1 MWGVGACATFIS
13 GCNGFQNLLTAVEY
27 SHKQK
32 NQMAINYSTKA
43 QLAKLLATEDLIVEN
58 QEVSTAQFN
67 VETRVLT
74 LPMWK
79 RASNSVYDM
88 LVGHEV
94 GHALFTPNDWSFE
107 DKVPQQ
113 FVNVT
118 EDARIEKLMKRKYP
132 GLLKSFTAGYK
143 ELAEQDFFCIEDE
156 DIDEM
161 NLADRANLYFKIGK
175 YLDII
180 FTHEESKIIEQIGDA
195 ETFDEAVEA
204 AIKLYQYCKGSQ
216 QEKQPMPQPPQ
227 SDGQSGGEQ
236 QVQVEVQ
243 APDAES
249 SGSSDEKLTSK
260 NSEPSSDL
268 QDGDDG
274 EESGSNPESKEPE
287 VQTDSTFE
295 QQIEDLCG
303 NMNGNVTEYFELP
316 DFNLEKIIVPF
327 NEIRTKFQWAE
338 DIYNNDEKQQHYQWV
353 DSEYN
358 KFRKSAAREVN
369 YLVKEFECRK
379 SADAYARASTSRT
392 GVLDCSKLHTYKYN
406 EDLFKKVTT
415 LADGKNHGLVFVLD
429 WSGSMAECLLDTIKQ
444 LFNLVWFC
452 NKVNIPFD
460 VYAFTNA
467 YVTDEKEARD
477 HIWEEGKFII
487 DGSFR
492 MMNLL
497 TSRASKK
504 DLEKQMLSI
513 YRMVFGY
520 RRYCSYNYPGELY
533 LSGTPLNEAI
543 VSLHKIIPAFKKMHG
558 LQKTHVFVLTD
569 GEANAMMVARENSY
583 GGQGGRYPIAQQ
595 SYLRNRKTGFT
606 YQFQHEYYRFTQLL
620 LENLKQENKDVNF
633 IGIRL
638 CAPRTMNDFIRR
650 YEYVTEDT
658 NKKIKKD
665 KFYDIKDTGY
675 TSYFAM
681 QTSALNNQAE
691 FEVEEGASKA
701 KIKSAFVKNLK
712 TKALNKK
719 VLSKFMELVA

>member
-1 MWGVGACATFIS
+1 
-13 GCNGFQNLLTAVEY
+13 
-27 SHKQK
+27 
-32 NQMAINYSTKA
+32 MAINYSTKA

-236 QVQVEVQ
+236 QEQVEVQ
-243 APDAES
+243 APDVDS

>member
-1 MWGVGACATFIS
+1 
-13 GCNGFQNLLTAVEY
+13 
-27 SHKQK
+27 
-32 NQMAINYSTKA
+32 MAINYSTKA

-236 QVQVEVQ
+236 QEQVEVQ
-243 APDAES
+243 APDADS

-338 DIYNNDEKQQHYQWV
+338 DIYNNDEKQQHYHWV

-415 LADGKNHGLVFVLD
+415 LADGKNHGLIFVLD

-467 YVTDEKEARD
+467 YVTDENEARD

-583 GGQGGRYPIAQQ
+583 GGHGGRYPIAHQ

-638 CAPRTMNDFIRR
+638 CGPRSMNDFIRR
-650 YEYVTEDT
+650 YEYITEDT

>member
-1 MWGVGACATFIS
+1 
-13 GCNGFQNLLTAVEY
+13 
-27 SHKQK
+27 
-32 NQMAINYSTKA
+32 MAINYSTKA

-236 QVQVEVQ
+236 QEQVEVQ

>member
-1 MWGVGACATFIS
+1 
-13 GCNGFQNLLTAVEY
+13 
-27 SHKQK
+27 
-32 NQMAINYSTKA
+32 MAINYSTKA
-43 QLAKLLATEDLIVEN
+43 QLAKLLATEDLVVEN

-132 GLLKSFTAGYK
+132 GLLKSFSAGYK

-156 DIDEM
+156 DVDEM
-161 NLADRANLYFKIGK
+161 NLADRANLFFKIGK
-175 YLDII
+175 HLDIT
-180 FTHEESKIIEQIGDA
+180 FSEKENVIINQIADA
-195 ETFDEAVEA
+195 ETFDDAVEA
-204 AIKLYQYCKGSQ
+204 AIQLYSYCKGDQ
-216 QEKQPMPQPPQ
+216 QPETQPIPMSPKSGGQGGGEKQ
-227 SDGQSGGEQ
+227 EQ
-236 QVQVEVQ
+236 QSSDNQTPE
-243 APDAES
+243 ES
-249 SGSSDEKLTSK
+249 SGSTDESGEQQ
-260 NSEPSSDL
+260 SEVSEE
-268 QDGDDG
+268 GTNDG
-274 EESGSNPESKEPE
+274 ENVGDEVKEDKEPE

-303 NMNGNVTEYFELP
+303 NMNGTVTEYFELP
-316 DFNLEKIIVPF
+316 DFKLDRMIVPF
-327 NEIRTKFQWAE
+327 SEIRAKFDWAE
-338 DIYNNDEKQQHYQWV
+338 DLYKFDEKIYGFS

-369 YLVKEFECRK
+369 YLVKEFECKK
-379 SADAYARASTSRT
+379 SADSYARASTSRT

-429 WSGSMAECLLDTIKQ
+429 WSGSMADCMLDTIKQ

-452 NKVNIPFD
+452 NKCNIPFD
-460 VYAFTNA
+460 VYAFTNN
-467 YVTDEKEARD
+467 YVKDSDEARD

-497 TSRASKK
+497 TSRVSKK
-504 DLEKQMLSI
+504 EMEKQMLSI
-513 YRMVFGY
+513 FRMVFSF
-520 RRYCSYNYPGELY
+520 RRYCNYNYPGELY

-569 GEANAMMVARENSY
+569 GEANAMMVARENAY
-583 GGQGGRYPIAQQ
+583 GGYGGKYPIAQQ
-595 SYLRNRKTGFT
+595 SYLRNKKTGFT
-606 YQFQHEYYRFTQLL
+606 YQFQYEYYKFTQVL

-633 IGIRL
+633 IGVRL
-638 CAPRTMNDFIRR
+638 CGPRSMNDFIRR
-650 YEYVTEDT
+650 YENISDDT

-719 VLSKFMELVA
+719 VLSKFMDLVC